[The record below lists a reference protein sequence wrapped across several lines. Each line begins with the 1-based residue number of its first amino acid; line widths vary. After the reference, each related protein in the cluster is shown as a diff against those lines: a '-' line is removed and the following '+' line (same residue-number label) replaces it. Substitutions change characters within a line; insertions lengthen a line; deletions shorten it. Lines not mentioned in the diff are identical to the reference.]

1 MPHDTRGAGFP
12 TVPGVAIAHDFVEAA
27 GLRFHVAEAGDGEPL
42 LMLHGWPQHWY
53 MWRHVMPRL
62 AKRYRVI
69 AVDLRGF
76 GWSDAPAG
84 GYEKETLAAD
94 VLAVMDAMDLDRVRL
109 MGHDWGGY
117 IGFLLCLFHPER
129 FERYMPLNIV
139 HPWIRMDPKRTSA
152 IPRSVYQW
160 VLASPAGAWMLRTQP
175 GIVERGLL
183 TATYNKQ
190 TWSRDEL
197 VAFSTVL
204 QEPARANAS
213 VQLYRT
219 FLTREAI
226 PLVTGRYRGY
236 RLTTPTRLVF
246 GKRDP
251 AIDFEMLAGYEPYA
265 DEMTVEIVDDASHF
279 IVDECPDL
287 VADEAEAF
295 FV

>member
-1 MPHDTRGAGFP
+1 MPTNAQRTPLPFLQGIDVSH
-12 TVPGVAIAHDFVEAA
+12 AHVRVA
-27 GLRFHVAEAGDGEPL
+27 GLDFHVASAGDGEPL

-62 AKRYRVI
+62 AARYRVI
-69 AVDLRGF
+69 ALDLRGF

-84 GYEKETLAAD
+84 GYEKETLAGD
-94 VLAVMDAMDLDRVRL
+94 VLAVMDAMGLGRVRL

-117 IGFLLCLFHPER
+117 IGFLLCLFHPDR

-139 HPWIRMDPKRTSA
+139 HPWVRMDLKRTSG

-183 TATYNKQ
+183 AATCDKD
-190 TWSRDEL
+190 TWSSDEL
-197 VAFSTVL
+197 RAFSSVL
-204 QEPARANAS
+204 QQPARAEAS

-219 FLTREAI
+219 FLTREAV
-226 PLVTGRYRGY
+226 PLLTGRYRGY

-246 GKRDP
+246 GRHDP
-251 AIDFEMLAGYEPYA
+251 AIDVAMLDGYEPYA
-265 DEMTVEIVDDASHF
+265 DDMTVRIVDDASHF
-279 IVDECPDL
+279 IVDERPDL
-287 VADEAEAF
+287 VAEEAEAF
-295 FV
+295 FA